1 MNTSALIRPAW
12 TPATIALMVI
22 GFMVFWPL
30 GLAMLAYII
39 WGDRL
44 EGFKR
49 DVNRATDGIFA
60 GCRRGS
66 DKAARWG
73 NGSARTGNVAFDD
86 WREKE
91 LERLAEER
99 RKLDDMLTEFD
110 DYARELRRAKDQD
123 EFDRFMANRN
133 KSTAPTKADPSAGTS
148 TAKRGRGSNLLDD

>member
-1 MNTSALIRPAW
+1 MNTTALIRPAW

-73 NGSARTGNVAFDD
+73 KGSYTPTGNVAFDD

-99 RKLDDMLTEFD
+99 RKLDETLAQFD
-110 DYARELRRAKDQD
+110 DYARELRRAKDQE

-133 KSTAPTKADPSAGTS
+133 KSTATT
-148 TAKRGRGSNLLDD
+148 TTKRGGKPGLLDEA

>member
-1 MNTSALIRPAW
+1 MNTTALIRPAW

-49 DVNRATDGIFA
+49 DANRATDGIFA
-60 GCRRGS
+60 GCRRAS
-66 DKAARWG
+66 DKAHRWG
-73 NGSARTGNVAFDD
+73 HGSARTGNVAFDD
-86 WREKE
+86 WRTKE
-91 LERLAEER
+91 LERLDEER
-99 RKLDDMLTEFD
+99 RKLEEMRDEFD
-110 DYARELRRAKDQD
+110 EYARELRRAKDQE

-133 KSTAPTKADPSAGTS
+133 KSTAPTPTK
-148 TAKRGRGSNLLDD
+148 GRGKGWSTGLLDET

>member
-1 MNTSALIRPAW
+1 MNTTALIRPAW

-49 DVNRATDGIFA
+49 DVNRATDGVFA
-60 GCRRGS
+60 GCRRGA
-66 DKAARWG
+66 DKAQRWG
-73 NGSARTGNVAFDD
+73 HGSVRTGNVAFDD
-86 WREKE
+86 WRDKE

-99 RKLDDMLTEFD
+99 RKLDETLAEFD
-110 DYARELRRAKDQD
+110 EYARELRRAKDQD
-123 EFDRFMANRN
+123 EFDRFMANRSR
-133 KSTAPTKADPSAGTS
+133 STPAPAQSE
-148 TAKRGRGSNLLDD
+148 TARGKPAPGLLDD

>member
-1 MNTSALIRPAW
+1 MNTTALIRPAW

-44 EGFKR
+44 DGFKR
-49 DVNRATDGIFA
+49 DVNKATDGMFA
-60 GCRRGS
+60 SCRGRS
-66 DKAARWG
+66 HWKAQ
-73 NGSARTGNVAFDD
+73 SRTGNVAFDD

-99 RKLDDMLTEFD
+99 RKLDETLAEFD
-110 DYARELRRAKDQD
+110 DYARELRRAKDQE
-123 EFDRFMANRN
+123 EFDRFMSNRS
-133 KSTAPTKADPSAGTS
+133 KSTPAKREP
-148 TAKRGRGSNLLDD
+148 TAKRGKGSEGLLDDV

>member
-22 GFMVFWPL
+22 GFVVFWPL

-44 EGFKR
+44 DGFKR
-49 DVNRATDGIFA
+49 DVNRATDGVFA
-60 GCRRGS
+60 GCRRAS
-66 DKAARWG
+66 RRPRAH
-73 NGSARTGNVAFDD
+73 TGNVAFDE

-91 LERLAEER
+91 LERMAEER
-99 RKLDDMLTEFD
+99 RKLDETLAEFD
-110 DYARELRRAKDQD
+110 DYARELRRAKDQE

-133 KSTAPTKADPSAGTS
+133 KPTAPS
-148 TAKRGRGSNLLDD
+148 TDNNNGKSSPGLLDEA

>member
-12 TPATIALMVI
+12 TPATIALMVV

-30 GLAMLAYII
+30 GFAMLAYII

-44 EGFKR
+44 DGFKR

-66 DKAARWG
+66 EKAARWG
-73 NGSARTGNVAFDD
+73 NRGGAARTGNVAFDD

-91 LERLAEER
+91 LERLNEER
-99 RKLDDMLTEFD
+99 RKLDEMLDQFD
-110 DYARELRRAKDQD
+110 EYARELRRAKDQD

-133 KSTAPTKADPSAGTS
+133 KSTAPTTTPKPGGD
-148 TAKRGRGSNLLDD
+148 